1 MSFLDFLGDIYCV
14 AFSVYII
21 YLVIRYILSFI
32 IIPKTSQY
40 IEKTHAKS
48 SFDDTYANIRT
59 MFGLISLIIVAIL
72 LAANSNYSWVLLIII
87 MPWYIKFFGGVYAST
102 RIIKNIIRSPKGTE
116 TNLLEKS
123 AILFVGTFLFYFENL
138 DLWSKLF
145 SWMDSS
151 ITGAA
156 LDILKCVIMV
166 FICFYNVFFISI
178 LFTIPGIFILK
189 SVEKFIRFLSAHIS
203 VWCRKMIA
211 KEDKAIVSNK
221 SLFSLLTRN
230 IKTKRLN
237 NDKAQICLRSILI
250 PFIIIVDLMYA
261 FISTLFSM
269 LVIAPFSYTLVFIRL
284 LKNTFLDFCSWL
296 CSRSDR
302 IIIAF
307 SFRLSIIAAFVFI
320 VITNRI
326 TPIFTNNEAYTTI
339 LEFVSSAIIIPV
351 IFDGISAMKDGRKG
365 KKDSDK

>member
-14 AFSVYII
+14 AFFVYII
-21 YLVIRYILSFI
+21 YLVIRYIFSFF
-32 IIPKTSQY
+32 IIPKKNQH
-40 IEKTHAKS
+40 IEKTHAKN

-59 MFGLISLIIVAIL
+59 MFGLISLIVVVIL
-72 LAANSNYSWVLLIII
+72 LVTNSNYSWVLLIII
-87 MPWYIKFFGGVYAST
+87 IPWYIKFFGGVYAST
-102 RIIKNIIRSPKGTE
+102 NIIKNIIKSPKGTE

-151 ITGAA
+151 ITGVA

-178 LFTIPGIFILK
+178 LFTIPSIFILK
-189 SVEKFIRFLSAHIS
+189 SVEKFIRFLSAHTS

-237 NDKAQICLRSILI
+237 NDKAQVGLWSILI
-250 PFIIIVDLMYA
+250 PFVIILDLMYA
-261 FISTLFSM
+261 FISTLFSI

-284 LKNTFLDFCSWL
+284 LKNTFLDFCSWF

-326 TPIFTNNEAYTTI
+326 TPIFTYNEAYTTI

-351 IFDGISAMKDGRKG
+351 IFDGISAMKDGRNR